1 MRGVFIS
8 HFVLPLVKPVIC
20 TCGDKT
26 NSIIK
31 LHLNASQCCVFVF
44 NADLIIPPRPQ
55 TTPRASLSEP
65 HTKMDIVDQR
75 ATAFGDARTEYN
87 QYTRAGR
94 VRDDLNL
101 FSKRSRAFCMQI
113 NAPNVREREIGVRFA
128 AVTDW
133 RRRRPARRSL
143 CVRAI
148 NRPAWMC
155 VLHMICVAY
164 TNAFMY
170 LVAPCTIC
178 VMHSMYD
185 GCCEA

>member
-128 AVTDW
+128 AATDW

-155 VLHMICVAY
+155 VLHMICSIHKRIHVSRCTLY
-164 TNAFMY
+164 NMCNA
-170 LVAPCTIC
+170 LNVRRLL
-178 VMHSMYD
+178 
-185 GCCEA
+185 